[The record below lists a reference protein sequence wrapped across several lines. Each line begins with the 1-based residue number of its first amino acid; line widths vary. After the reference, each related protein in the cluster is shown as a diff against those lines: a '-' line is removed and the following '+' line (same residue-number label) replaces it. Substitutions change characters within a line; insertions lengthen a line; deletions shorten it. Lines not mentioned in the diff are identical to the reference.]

1 MFQGS
6 ICAGM
11 FAALLMSAAGALGQS
26 GVTNSYDINVNGQ
39 VAVNSCS
46 AGEPVALTGVVH
58 VSYSVSTDSSGVNH
72 FVINAN
78 TDLTGAGQNTG
89 LPYAASESAEYDSN
103 NEDASADLTVEMKS
117 DLKPVGTATGT
128 SLTLV
133 QTLHITVDTGG
144 NIGAQVVSNT
154 TNCGS

>member
-1 MFQGS
+1 M
-6 ICAGM
+6 
-11 FAALLMSAAGALGQS
+11 
-26 GVTNSYDINVNGQ
+26 
-39 VAVNSCS
+39 NSCS

-89 LPYAASESAEYDSN
+89 LPYAASESEKTIQTTRML
-103 NEDASADLTVEMKS
+103 ADLTVEMKS

-144 NIGAQVVSNT
+144 NIGAQVCEQYDQLRQLAVTESGRRFVGNSKGEQCVIVR
-154 TNCGS
+154 NA